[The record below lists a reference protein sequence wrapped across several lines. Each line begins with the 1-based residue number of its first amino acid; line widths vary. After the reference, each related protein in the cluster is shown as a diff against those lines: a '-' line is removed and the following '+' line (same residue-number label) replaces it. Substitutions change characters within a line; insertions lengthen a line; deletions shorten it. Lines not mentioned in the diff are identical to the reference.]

1 MMINTE
7 KLKLLS
13 ANQGFVASHIQDFD
27 IAAISVLVQYD
38 NF

>member
-1 MMINTE
+1 MINTE

-13 ANQGFVASHIQDFD
+13 ANQGFVASRIQDFD
-27 IAAISVLVQYD
+27 IAISVQVQYD